1 MQDDP
6 RATVTEKATEHP
18 LIGIMRVIRLK
29 SIMGGSPVATGG
41 SGWVDVEELAD
52 AGRDE
57 ALFAGGVDGVGQ

>member
-29 SIMGGSPVATGG
+29 SIMGRISGS
-41 SGWVDVEELAD
+41 D
-52 AGRDE
+52 GRQR
-57 ALFAGGVDGVGQ
+57 LG